1 MNLSLTFWPRLT
13 DPHGKR
19 VRTTWALLVAR
30 LSMPRT
36 CEAKLEIPGM
46 SLATFAG
53 DMRSNANVE
62 RVFAVGL
69 DLDKSVPPWDELCE
83 RFSASRAFLHT
94 TWQSTP
100 QVPRARVFLPLS
112 RPVSAREY
120 RRVYAAVSANVAA
133 NLQIDRAASDA
144 GRLWF
149 LPAIRPSGSFDSFI
163 GEGPP
168 VDVEAALAAVPEP
181 APPVPPPPSG
191 PRAAGAGDV
200 EARAAAYVE
209 KVGPAISGSGGR
221 TTTFVLAQR
230 LVRGF
235 ALDED
240 TTYRLMAKWNQI
252 CDPPWS
258 ERELRG
264 KIREAANAGRQA
276 VGDLRDARRD
286 RRLKPVK

>member
-19 VRTTWALLVAR
+19 VRTTWPLLVAR

-36 CEAKLEIPGM
+36 CATKLEIPGV

-53 DMRSNANVE
+53 DMRSLANVE
-62 RVFAVGL
+62 QVFAVGL
-69 DLDKSVPPWDELCE
+69 DLDKSVPSWPELCA
-83 RFSASRAFLHT
+83 RFSSSRSFVHT

-100 QVPRARVFLPLS
+100 TVPRARVFLPLS

-120 RRVYAAVSANVAA
+120 RRVYAAVSANVASA
-133 NLQIDRAASDA
+133 LQIDRAASDPS
-144 GRLWF
+144 RLWF
-149 LPAIRPSGSFDSFI
+149 LPAIQPGGWFDSFI

-168 VDVEAALAAVPEP
+168 IDVDAALAAVPEP
-181 APPVPPPPSG
+181 ATPPVPPPPSG

-240 TTYRLMAKWNQI
+240 TTYRLMAKWNQA

-264 KIREAANAGRQA
+264 KIREAANAGRHS
-276 VGDLRDARRD
+276 VGDMRDAKRDGRR
-286 RRLKPVK
+286 